1 MRFQSKF
8 PVVELPAAGFQAICR
23 LGRDFG
29 GTIRLV
35 RSYMA
40 AEGIDYRLPFRSWFN
55 ESGGVVP
62 PRIFSPPLGVALT
75 IPKRRDGYE
84 RKR

>member
-40 AEGIDYRLPFRSWFN
+40 ADGIDYRLPFRSWFN
-55 ESGGVVP
+55 ESGALCHQNFLSL
-62 PRIFSPPLGVALT
+62 PRVALT

>member
-55 ESGGVVP
+55 ESGALCHQNFLSS
-62 PRIFSPPLGVALT
+62 PRGRSYDPE
-75 IPKRRDGYE
+75 KE
-84 RKR
+84 RWI